1 MKRLKG
7 LYVTDNS
14 SLVVDVISCGYYN
27 EEYAKIKINL
37 YSKSG
42 LLYESRKNYKVW
54 WKNIEHWRRMCED

>member
-27 EEYAKIKINL
+27 RLYAKIKINL

-42 LLYESRKNYKVW
+42 LLYEVRKNYKVY
-54 WKNIEHWRRMCED
+54 WKNIKSWRRP